1 MPSFFSVDFG
11 FYFSAR
17 RQKACGHLF
26 SAQNFVPILANHLQI
41 CYNTYKAQ
49 DNSEVLMKELVLID
63 GNSLLNRA
71 FYATKLLSTKDGTP
85 TNAVFG
91 FVKLLL
97 KIIDDS
103 APDRLIVTFDLKAPT
118 FRHKMYD
125 GYKATRKPMPD
136 DLVVQVGILKSL
148 LRSMKI
154 CMYEKEGYEADDLIG
169 TLSHAFPDT
178 HSVIITGDRDAYQL
192 VDDRTDVYITKKG
205 VSDLF
210 KLNEQN
216 FESEIGYP
224 PARVIDMKAL
234 MGDSSDNIPGVPG
247 IGEKTAFSLVT
258 QYGALDSV
266 YSHLGEISESV
277 RAKLEKGKD
286 SAYLSRTLATIDRDV
301 PLEVHEEDGEIC
313 MPFSQEVR
321 DQFLRLEFTSLL
333 KLDIFESER
342 HTARS
347 VPQGQVTEK
356 TVTDADAFLKE
367 FHPALFSAVCRQNEE
382 YRFYADGTEYV
393 LRPARTLLD
402 EGISSEETSR
412 ILQAVFS
419 RKDTTVL
426 LYGKKDFRHL
436 LTREGVDFCCNAE
449 DVLMMKYLVDYSGK
463 NADLEETLRENG
475 LDDTYPAAGICR
487 LYEVFG
493 EILKEEK
500 MQSLYRDVE
509 LPLSDVLFDMEQQ
522 GVRIDLATSARFEK
536 RYREEIA
543 RITAEIYEQAG
554 ETFNINSPLQ
564 LGKILFDKLR
574 LPAPKKNKRGGYST
588 SADILEKLAPDYK
601 IVRDVL
607 ACRHFQKLLSTYIDG
622 FKPLIDPA
630 TGLVHTTFNQTQTT
644 TGRLSSLNP
653 NLQNIPIRDEEGR
666 ELRKLFVAR
675 SENRILIDADYS
687 QIELRLL
694 AHFSGCKELI
704 EAYREGRDIHALTA
718 SQVFEVPLSEV
729 TPEQRRAAKAVNF
742 GIIYGISEF
751 GLASNLNI
759 SNKKAGDYIRKYFET
774 YSDVKKYMDSNVAFA
789 REHGYVTTLLGRKRV
804 IPEIKSSNYNL
815 RSFGERAAMN
825 MPLQGSS
832 ADIIKIAM
840 INVYRRLKEKG
851 LRSALIL
858 QVHDELVIDAFEEE
872 QEEVAKLLQYEMENA
887 VHLSVPLTAEV
898 HCGKNWYEAK

>member
-1 MPSFFSVDFG
+1 
-11 FYFSAR
+11 
-17 RQKACGHLF
+17 
-26 SAQNFVPILANHLQI
+26 
-41 CYNTYKAQ
+41 
-49 DNSEVLMKELVLID
+49 MKELVLID

-97 KIIDDS
+97 KIISDNN
-103 APDRLIVTFDLKAPT
+103 PDKLIVTFDLKAPT

-136 DLVVQVGILKSL
+136 DLAAQVGILKSL
-148 LRSMKI
+148 LKSMEI
-154 CMYEKEGYEADDLIG
+154 CMCEKEGYEADDLIG
-169 TLSHAFPDT
+169 TLSHAFADT
-178 HSVIITGDRDAYQL
+178 HSIIITGDRDSYQL
-192 VDDRTDVYITKKG
+192 VDERTDVYITKKG
-205 VSDLF
+205 VSELL
-210 KLNEQN
+210 KLNEKN

-224 PARVIDMKAL
+224 PARVVDMKAL

-258 QYGALDSV
+258 QFGSLDNV
-266 YSHLGEISESV
+266 YAHLDDISSSV
-277 RAKLEKGKD
+277 RAKLESGKD
-286 SAYLSRTLATIDRDV
+286 SAYLSRTLATIDRNV
-301 PLEVHEEDGEIC
+301 PLNLSEEEGEIR
-313 MPFSQEVR
+313 MPFSAEVR
-321 DQFLRLEFTSLL
+321 DQFLKLEFTSLL
-333 KLDIFESER
+333 KLDIFAEDTKSAE
-342 HTARS
+342 
-347 VPQGQVTEK
+347 PICQVEVCQK
-356 TVTDADAFLKE
+356 EIADVRAFL
-367 FHPALFSAVCRQNEE
+367 SAFKPSRFAAVSMRDGS
-382 YRFYADGTEYV
+382 YHFYADGTEYI
-393 LRPARTLLD
+393 LHPARTLLD
-402 EGISSEETSR
+402 AGVSPEETASLLR
-412 ILQAVFS
+412 ELFA
-419 RKDTTVL
+419 RKGVTVL
-426 LYGKKDFRHL
+426 LYGKKDFRHILRKEGAQL
-436 LTREGVDFCCNAE
+436 LCDAE
-449 DVLMMKYLVDYSGK
+449 DVSLMRYLAEPSGK
-463 NADLEETLRENG
+463 NQELDEALREKG
-475 LDDTYPAAGICR
+475 IDDAFPAAGLYS
-487 LYEVFG
+487 LYEK
-493 EILKEEK
+493 LKEKAEK
-500 MQSLYRDVE
+500 DGLVSLYRDVE
-509 LPLSDVLFDMEQQ
+509 LPLSDVLYDMECE

-543 RITAEIYEQAG
+543 RITSDIYLQAG
-554 ETFNINSPLQ
+554 ETFNINSPMQ
-564 LGKILFDKLR
+564 LGKILFEKLR
-574 LPAPKKNKRGGYST
+574 LPAPKKNKKGTYST
-588 SADILEKLAPDYK
+588 SADILEKLAPEHK

-630 TGLVHTTFNQTQTT
+630 TGLVHTTFNQTLTT
-644 TGRLSSLNP
+644 TGRLSSVNP

-675 SENRILIDADYS
+675 SEDRILIDADYS

-718 SQVFEVPLSEV
+718 SQVFEVPLSQV
-729 TPEQRRAAKAVNF
+729 TPEQRRDAKAVNF

-759 SNKKAGDYIRKYFET
+759 SNKRAGDYIKKYFET

-804 IPEIKSSNYNL
+804 IPEIKSSNFNL

-840 INVYRRLKEKG
+840 INVYNRLNERG
-851 LRSALIL
+851 FRSKLIL
-858 QVHDELVIDAFEEE
+858 QVHDELVIDAFTEES
-872 QEEVAKLLQYEMENA
+872 EEVAKLLQYEMENA